1 MWDLTLLTSL
11 TLFIPRV
18 VLYCFNCEWYGVV
31 KINEL
36 FFKEKEMRMEG
47 EDMYLY
53 YSTLTAF
60 SHLHFVCLHE
70 VYRHFNFSSMRLC
83 MWAPS
88 ASPKVLEGVRVQT
101 ALQAPCLHS
110 VLHSALCTICRKK
123 RWKEALWFGNAHNAW
138 KGRESYQYCKRVGRG
153 KKAEINEKTSTHP
166 SPTTL
171 WVEELFK
178 VKNVYI
184 FYSEAIK
191 CIYQKPACWQNSN
204 LFDT

>member
-1 MWDLTLLTSL
+1 MSSSSKRKRWGWKVKTCICITLLWQPSVTCIL
-11 TLFIPRV
+11 
-18 VLYCFNCEWYGVV
+18 
-31 KINEL
+31 
-36 FFKEKEMRMEG
+36 
-47 EDMYLY
+47 
-53 YSTLTAF
+53 
-60 SHLHFVCLHE
+60 FVCTKFTDILTFLLRIYACEPPVHLQ
-70 VYRHFNFSSMRLC
+70 R
-83 MWAPS
+83 W
-88 ASPKVLEGVRVQT
+88 LEGVRVQT

-191 CIYQKPACWQNSN
+191 CIYQKPAC
-204 LFDT
+204 